1 MASTSTFCTYQ
12 KSIITLLLVF
22 SVYSPKLS
30 YCNGFQTFG
39 YEIHHRFSDPVKGM
53 MGVDDLPKVGTLEY
67 YEAMAHRDKVF
78 RGRGLAEK
86 GDDDDVNKQLATFA
100 GGNETFRLA
109 SLGFLH
115 YANVSLGTPSL
126 SFLVALDTGSDLFW
140 VPCDCSNNCVRSLM
154 TRSGAEINLSIY
166 SSDSSSTS
174 KDVSCNS
181 SLCERQRECS
191 EPSSQCPYQVLYLSN
206 NTASSGILVEDVLHL
221 TTDNHKPKAFDARVT
236 FGCGQVQTG
245 SFLDGAAP
253 NGLFGLGM
261 DKTSIPSI
269 LSSKGLVADS
279 FSMCFGPDGVGRISF
294 GDKGS
299 TDQEETPFNLKQQH
313 ATYNVSVTQIRV
325 EKNLSDLDF
334 TAIFDSG
341 TSFTYLNDPA
351 YTDICESFDS
361 QAIHK
366 RRSSDPRIPF
376 EYCYDVSS
384 AEFLVPNV
392 TLIMEGGS
400 KFNVYEPTIVISNGA
415 SFAYCLGV
423 VKSPTVNIIG
433 QNFMTGQRIVF
444 DREKMVLGW
453 KASNCDEIVDP
464 STQPRNPRN
473 SKESPPATAV
483 QPRFTPGT
491 PRNAFNSRAPQ
502 FSVGKP
508 QTLYLLAS
516 SLLML
521 LLPILPMV

>member
-1 MASTSTFCTYQ
+1 MPSSSFSTSGTC
-12 KSIITLLLVF
+12 KSMITLLSVILLVN
-22 SVYSPKLS
+22 S
-30 YCNGFQTFG
+30 CNGFHTFS
-39 YEIHHRFSDPVKGM
+39 YEMHHRFSDPVRGIM
-53 MGVDDLPKVGTLEY
+53 GGVDELPQVGSIEY

-86 GDDDDVNKQLATFA
+86 KGGDVEKQLVTFG

-140 VPCDCSNNCVRSLM
+140 VPCDCADNCVRSLM
-154 TRSGAEINLSIY
+154 TRSGGEINLSIY

-174 KDVSCNS
+174 KDVTCNS
-181 SLCERQRECS
+181 SLCELQRGCS
-191 EPSSQCPYQVLYLSN
+191 DSSSQCPYQVLYLSN
-206 NTASSGILVEDVLHL
+206 NTASSGVLVEDVLHL
-221 TTDNHKPKAFDARVT
+221 TTDNHKPKDFNARIT

-261 DKTSIPSI
+261 DKTSVPSI

-279 FSMCFGPDGVGRISF
+279 FSMCFGPDGIGRISF

-299 TDQEETPFNLKQQH
+299 KDQDETPFNLGQQH
-313 ATYNVSVTQIRV
+313 RTYNVSVTQLSV
-325 EKNLSDLDF
+325 EKSLSDADF
-334 TAIFDSG
+334 SAIFDSG

-351 YTDICESFDS
+351 YTAICESFDS
-361 QAIHK
+361 QTIHK

-384 AEFLVPNV
+384 EDFLVPNV

-400 KFNVYEPTIVISNGA
+400 KFNVYEPVIIISNGA
-415 SFAYCLGV
+415 AMAYCLGV
-423 VKSPTVNIIG
+423 VKSPNVNIIG

-453 KASNCDEIVDP
+453 KASN
-464 STQPRNPRN
+464 
-473 SKESPPATAV
+473 
-483 QPRFTPGT
+483 
-491 PRNAFNSRAPQ
+491 
-502 FSVGKP
+502 
-508 QTLYLLAS
+508 
-516 SLLML
+516 
-521 LLPILPMV
+521 